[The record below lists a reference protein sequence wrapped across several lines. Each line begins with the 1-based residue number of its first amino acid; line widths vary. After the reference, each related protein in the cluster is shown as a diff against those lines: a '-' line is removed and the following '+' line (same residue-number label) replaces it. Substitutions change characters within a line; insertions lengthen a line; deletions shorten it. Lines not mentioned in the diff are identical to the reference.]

1 MENEILPVVSGLIAG
16 VLLGGVTARRRP
28 LVWALASVVLG
39 LLATVASGEFK
50 ATWAYL
56 LIDIPLV
63 GAVSCAAFLV
73 SRRIRR
79 RQLQLA

>member
-16 VLLGGVTARRRP
+16 TLLGGVTARNRP

-39 LLATVASGEFK
+39 LLGTVASGEFK

-73 SRRIRR
+73 TRRLRR

>member
-1 MENEILPVVSGLIAG
+1 MENEILPVVSGLAAG
-16 VLLGGVTARRRP
+16 MLLGSVTARRRP

-50 ATWAYL
+50 TTWAYL

-63 GAVSCAAFLV
+63 GAVSCAAFLAT
-73 SRRIRR
+73 RRIRR